1 MRRSD
6 LCSDGEAKPCPALAR
21 LGAALKRL
29 QEALFLPRWNPDP
42 AIAHRDR
49 GRRFDCNFHR
59 RSVWRKPEGIL
70 DQVRDSKPQRG
81 TVTANGESDPDQFQ
95 LGPLPYGERSKPGY
109 GVRSDGTQI
118 DVLCHIKRQTFQ
130 PRHAQK
136 LADKAAHSIGI
147 MAESGYIRRVRQTVQ
162 PSRQDGERRAQTVG
176 GLSHEAPLHG
186 DRSFKPCQCLVHGID
201 QGNDLDRQICGR
213 QATPGFGRANGS
225 GRGGGA
231 RQRAKAASDG
241 QDADGKHQEPDRQQ
255 QPHGGAKEVRGK
267 GINHRLGLVSALNDE
282 DEPSLCPTTQ
292 ADHAVRV
299 VWHRGQAEHAA
310 GQRIRHERKEAG
322 GLRGVGRCD
331 EPAGRTKDKEYRIAI
346 GGSEAVD
353 DRLWHGN
360 GRIGISAGW
369 RQVANDEIGLRLE
382 SGIVEIVQ
390 RGVAAPCDGGGRKKD
405 GADQNR
411 GESPR
416 KASGEGPVPGP
427 GAISGHDTSARR

>member
-29 QEALFLPRWNPDP
+29 QEALFLPRWNPNP
-42 AIAHRDR
+42 AITHRDR
-49 GRRFDCNFHR
+49 RGRFDCNFHH
-59 RSVWRKPEGIL
+59 RSAWRKPEGIL
-70 DQVRDSKPQRG
+70 DQVRDCKQQRG
-81 TVTANGESDPDQFQ
+81 AVTANGDSDPDQFQ
-95 LGPLPYGERSKPGY
+95 LDPLPYGERSKPGY
-109 GVRSDGTQI
+109 GVRGDGTQI
-118 DVLCHIKRQTFQ
+118 DVLRHIKRQAFQ

-136 LADKAAHSIGI
+136 LADKAAHPIGI

-176 GLSHEAPLHG
+176 GLSHEAPLRG

-201 QGNDLDRQICGR
+201 QGNDLDWQICGR
-213 QATPGFGRANGS
+213 QATSGFGRANGR

-241 QDADGKHQEPDRQQ
+241 QDADGEHQEPDGQQ
-255 QPHGGAKEVRGK
+255 QPHGGAEEVRGE

-282 DEPSLCPTTQ
+282 DEPSLRPSAQT
-292 ADHAVRV
+292 DHTVRV

-310 GQRIRHERKEAG
+310 GQRTRHERKEAG
-322 GLRGVGRCD
+322 SLRGVGRCD
-331 EPAGRTKDKEYRIAI
+331 EPPGRTEDKEYRIAI
-346 GGSEAVD
+346 GGSETVD
-353 DRLWHGN
+353 NRPWHGN
-360 GRIGISAGW
+360 GRIGISAWW
-369 RQVANDEIGLRLE
+369 RQVANDEIGLCLE

-390 RGVAAPCDGGGRKKD
+390 GGVAAPCDGGGRKKD

-411 GESPR
+411 GEPPCE
-416 KASGEGPVPGP
+416 AGGEGPPPGT
-427 GAISGHDTSARR
+427 GAISAHDASAIR